1 MRNLHNIFDNKA
13 IFFTI
18 ILSLAST
25 VIGSVSLIHSSYGQ
39 DESTLSTP
47 SESGVSSEAGIDQLI
62 CDDGT
67 APDESGICADGS
79 QPQSITV
86 NTTAAGVPATEQLMC
101 SDGTAPDA
109 ATGVCADGSQPQPQ
123 TVNPT
128 ATTNPPVT
136 QSTMSNMKCD
146 PNENT
151 IRKGSTGAP
160 VINLQNILMALGFNP
175 GPADGIYGTSSE
187 NAVKQFQQSNNLAAD
202 GVVGPNTWAALCKSL
217 VQTPPTNTG
226 AAPPNVVPSGGNV
239 PIAWGTK
246 VSSDFKTKVIEIA
259 RDLGTNPDFLM
270 AAMYFESGGTFSP
283 SILNKAGSGAV
294 GLIQFMPKTA
304 INLGTT
310 VDQLKAMSAVDQ
322 LEFVKKYLLPYKGR
336 LNGVEDVYMSIL
348 WPVAVGKPVNVVLFD
363 STKTPITYKQN
374 KGLDVNND
382 GTVTKT
388 EAAAQVIKLLAS
400 GSLPANA
407 R

>member
-1 MRNLHNIFDNKA
+1 
-13 IFFTI
+13 
-18 ILSLAST
+18 
-25 VIGSVSLIHSSYGQ
+25 
-39 DESTLSTP
+39 
-47 SESGVSSEAGIDQLI
+47 
-62 CDDGT
+62 
-67 APDESGICADGS
+67 
-79 QPQSITV
+79 
-86 NTTAAGVPATEQLMC
+86 MC

-146 PNENT
+146 PNEIT
-151 IRKGSTGAP
+151 IRKGSTEAP
-160 VINLQNILMALGFNP
+160 VVNLQNILVALGFNP
-175 GPADGIYGTSSE
+175 GPADGIFGTSSE

-217 VQTPPTNTG
+217 AQTPPTNTG

-310 VDQLKAMSAVDQ
+310 VESTQSYVSRRPIRICQKVLVALQRTAQWS
-322 LEFVKKYLLPYKGR
+322 GR
-336 LNGVEDVYMSIL
+336 CLHEYPLAGCR
-348 WPVAVGKPVNVVLFD
+348 GKTSNVVLFD

-388 EAAAQVIKLLAS
+388 EAAPQVNQFCSGRTSQQEIKGLA
-400 GSLPANA
+400 
-407 R
+407 